1 MKNIFTIFRKEFK
14 DVTRDK
20 RTLYMMLLM
29 PLLLYP
35 VILTVITNFLESQ
48 QEKADASITRIGII
62 ETGGE
67 MLFDEYAHST
77 KQTRIT
83 NLAID
88 TITAKQLVTTDS
100 FDVIYWFPADFV
112 AAIDSILPT
121 TYNYYYNSTNNEYKV
136 DGIRKMDA
144 EFQGILGAKRIAQLN
159 INATQLNPASSRGI
173 NLASEREQTGA
184 IIGGMIPYFFMIFCL
199 LGCMY
204 PAIDLAAGEKERGTL
219 ETLLVSSASRVEIY
233 IGKFLVVA
241 LSGFISA
248 ISAIIGMLI
257 AAKINFDSGDMAGGG
272 AMAELMN
279 GILEPGTVIQLLL
292 ILLPLNIFF
301 AALLLMLSIYA
312 RSFKEA
318 QSYISPLMII
328 VVLPAII
335 GMMPGVRLD
344 TTTAFIPI
352 LNVSLGAKEIIS
364 GTAQPIPLIL
374 TYVSLLVY
382 AGISLIISVRFFNNE
397 KNIMRG

>member
-1 MKNIFTIFRKEFK
+1 MKNIITIFRKEFI

-35 VILTVITNFLESQ
+35 VLITVVTNFIESQ
-48 QEKADASITRIGII
+48 QEKADSSITRIGII
-62 ETGGE
+62 DTGGE
-67 MLFDEYAHST
+67 MIFDEYVAT
-77 KQTRIT
+77 TNQTVIT
-83 NLAID
+83 HLAID

-100 FDVIYWFPADFV
+100 FDVIYWFPSTFV

-121 TYNYYYNSTNNEYKV
+121 SYNYYYNSTNNEYKV
-136 DGIRKMDA
+136 DGIRKMDGA
-144 EFQGILGAKRIAQLN
+144 FQSELGAKRIAQLQ
-159 INATQLNPASSRGI
+159 INPIQLNPAISHGI

-233 IGKFLVVA
+233 VGKFLVVA

-257 AAKINFDSGDMAGGG
+257 AAKINFDSSDMASGG

-279 GILEPGTVIQLLL
+279 GILEPGTILQLLL

-301 AALLLMLSIYA
+301 AAVLLMLSIYA

-344 TTTAFIPI
+344 NTTAFIPI

-364 GTAQPIPLIL
+364 GIAQPMPLIL

>member
-1 MKNIFTIFRKEFK
+1 MKNILTIFRKEFI

-20 RTLYMMLLM
+20 RTLYLMLLM

-35 VILTVITNFLESQ
+35 VIITLISGFVESQ
-48 QEKADASITRIGII
+48 QKKADASITRIGII

-67 MLFDEYAHST
+67 SLFNDYAST
-77 KQTRIT
+77 TQQTKVT
-83 NLAID
+83 HLAID
-88 TITAKQLVTTDS
+88 TATAVQLVNTDS
-100 FDVIYWFPADFV
+100 FDVIYWFPPDFTT
-112 AAIDSILPT
+112 AIDSIIPT
-121 TYNYYYNSTNNEYKV
+121 TYSYYYNSTNNEYKV
-136 DGIRKMDA
+136 EGIRNMDIQFR
-144 EFQGILGAKRIAQLN
+144 EVLNAKRIAQLH
-159 INATQLNPASSRGI
+159 INPQQLQPAVAKAV

-184 IIGGMIPYFFMIFCL
+184 IIGGLIPYFFMIFCL

-219 ETLLVSSASRVEIY
+219 ETLLVSSASRAEIY

-248 ISAIIGMLI
+248 VCAIIGMLL
-257 AAKINFDSGDMAGGG
+257 AAKININSGDMTGGG
-272 AMAELMN
+272 AMGELLN
-279 GILEPGTVIQLLL
+279 GILEPITILQLLA

-301 AALLLMLSIYA
+301 AAALLMLSIYA

-318 QSYISPLMII
+318 QSFISPLMII
-328 VVLPAII
+328 IVLPAIL

-344 TTTAFIPI
+344 TVTAFIPI

-364 GTAQPIPLIL
+364 GTAQTVPLIL
-374 TYVSLLVY
+374 TYVSLLAY
-382 AGISLIISVRFFNNE
+382 AAISLLISVRFFNDE